1 MDSIAIVV
9 IAYNRAQAL
18 LRLLDSLTNAYYP
31 EGLDIPL
38 IISVD
43 KSDSPDVE
51 NVARDY
57 IWDHGDKYVRLHEVN
72 LGLRQHVLECG
83 DIAAGYD
90 GAILLEDDLF
100 VSPAFFMY
108 TLAALQRTRMV
119 QRIGGIS
126 LYNHRLNVHARE
138 PFEAIDDGY
147 DNYYMQLASSWG
159 QAFSAEQWVEFRTW
173 YEEHKNDD
181 IAADNVPVNVSSWS
195 ERSWLKYFIKYL
207 IDTDRYFLYPRVSFA
222 TNFGDDG
229 EHMGKGSSGISDLQV
244 PLAGI
249 RSYGQIDMHFS
260 DIDESMAVYDSYF
273 ENLCLEHRLPEVVRG
288 QVSIDIYGTR
298 QSAGYK
304 RYVLSSRP
312 LPYRMLESYGRRL
325 RPVDANVLF
334 KVEGRDLFLYDT
346 TKAGKAP
353 SVNVPERYLYDFRAI
368 NAKEMFSIL
377 AFRLKCRLF
386 GNKKK
391 RKPVAR
397 YTVNTSERERI
408 GAGDDQPAQEPKGAT
423 AAEAGELSVN
433 ETQIPD
439 GGYIPGGISEG
450 GSPLS
455 EMQQGEILPEGYTE
469 DNVYTGEIP
478 AGEYP
483 GGDIYTGGMTEE
495 VYPNGNIHTEGM
507 TVGAYPEE
515 GMQTEGVPAGAYP
528 EDGVQSEGVPE
539 TEYTSEKI
547 QPEETS
553 AADYPPD
560 EIQAEKKPG
569 GQFDMNL
576 SKMK

>member
-1 MDSIAIVV
+1 MDRIAIVV

-43 KSDSPDVE
+43 KSDSTEVE
-51 NVARDY
+51 NVANDY

-72 LGLRQHVLECG
+72 LGLKQHVLECG

-159 QAFSAEQWVEFRTW
+159 QAFSAEQWIEFRKW
-173 YEEHKNDD
+173 YEEHKDDD

-195 ERSWLKYFIKYL
+195 DRSWLKYYIKYL
-207 IDTDRYFLYPRVSFA
+207 IDTEKYFLYPRVSFA

-229 EHMGKGSSGISDLQV
+229 EHMDSGAAGISDLQV

-249 RSYGQIDMHFS
+249 RNYGQIDMHFS

-273 ENLCLEHRLPEVVRG
+273 ENRCLEHRLPEVVRG

-298 QSAGYK
+298 QSSGYK
-304 RYVLSSRP
+304 RYVLSSKP
-312 LPYRMLESYGRRL
+312 LPFRMLESYGRRL
-325 RPVDANVLF
+325 RPVDANVIY

-346 TKAGKAP
+346 SKAGKAP
-353 SVNVPERYLYDFRAI
+353 SVNTPERYLYDFRAI
-368 NAKEMFSIL
+368 NAKEMISIL

-386 GNKKK
+386 GAKKK
-391 RKPVAR
+391 KKTIVR
-397 YTVNTSERERI
+397 YTVSTAGKDKLN
-408 GAGDDQPAQEPKGAT
+408 AGDNATGQEIKDAGMTDADQILTAEQEMT
-423 AAEAGELSVN
+423 AGEYVSA
-433 ETQIPD
+433 
-439 GGYIPGGISEG
+439 
-450 GSPLS
+450 
-455 EMQQGEILPEGYTE
+455 EM
-469 DNVYTGEIP
+469 P
-478 AGEYP
+478 AGEYANAEMP
-483 GGDIYTGGMTEE
+483 EAEYVNGGM
-495 VYPNGNIHTEGM
+495 
-507 TVGAYPEE
+507 
-515 GMQTEGVPAGAYP
+515 
-528 EDGVQSEGVPE
+528 SE
-539 TEYTSEKI
+539 TEYVNAGMPAGEMRIDEMPAEIPPEGIFAGEYPTEGI
-547 QPEETS
+547 QPEGIPVGE
-553 AADYPPD
+553 YPVEEQPEMMPAREYDEQIIQPD
-560 EIQAEKKPG
+560 GIPAEDHQPEEEVPDKKATDKKAG

>member
-1 MDSIAIVV
+1 MDRIAIVV

-43 KSDSPDVE
+43 KSDSTEVE
-51 NVARDY
+51 NVANDY

-72 LGLRQHVLECG
+72 LGLKQHVLECG

-159 QAFSAEQWVEFRTW
+159 QAFSAEQWIEFRKW
-173 YEEHKNDD
+173 YEEHKDDD

-195 ERSWLKYFIKYL
+195 DRSWLKYYIKYL
-207 IDTDRYFLYPRVSFA
+207 IDTEKYFLYPRVSFA

-229 EHMGKGSSGISDLQV
+229 EHMDSGAAGISDLQV

-273 ENLCLEHRLPEVVRG
+273 ENRCLEHRLPEVVRG

-298 QSAGYK
+298 QSSGYK
-304 RYVLSSRP
+304 RYVLSSKP
-312 LPYRMLESYGRRL
+312 LPFRMLESYGRRL
-325 RPVDANVLF
+325 RPVDANVIY

-346 TKAGKAP
+346 SKAGKAP
-353 SVNVPERYLYDFRAI
+353 SVNTPERYLYDFRAI
-368 NAKEMFSIL
+368 NAKEMISIL

-386 GNKKK
+386 GGKKK
-391 RKPVAR
+391 KKTIVR
-397 YTVNTSERERI
+397 YTVSTAGKEKLN
-408 GAGDDQPAQEPKGAT
+408 AGDNATGQEIKDTGVTDADQILTAEQE
-423 AAEAGELSVN
+423 
-433 ETQIPD
+433 
-439 GGYIPGGISEG
+439 
-450 GSPLS
+450 
-455 EMQQGEILPEGYTE
+455 M
-469 DNVYTGEIP
+469 P
-478 AGEYP
+478 AGEYVNAE
-483 GGDIYTGGMTEE
+483 M
-495 VYPNGNIHTEGM
+495 
-507 TVGAYPEE
+507 PEE
-515 GMQTEGVPAGAYP
+515 EYVNEVM
-528 EDGVQSEGVPE
+528 SE
-539 TEYTSEKI
+539 TEYMNGGMSETEYVNTGMPAGEMRIDEVSAEIPPEGIFTGEYSTEGI
-547 QPEETS
+547 QPEGIPVGEYPVEEQPEMMS
-553 AADYPPD
+553 APEYDERIILPD
-560 EIQAEKKPG
+560 GIPAEDHQPEEEVPDKKVTDKKTTDKKAG

>member
-1 MDSIAIVV
+1 MWRDFWQDNRRKALDTEKKQKEKNGEVGVMDRIAIVV

-38 IISVD
+38 VISVD
-43 KSDSPDVE
+43 KSDSAEVE
-51 NVARDY
+51 NVANDY

-100 VSPAFFMY
+100 VSPAFYMY

-147 DNYYMQLASSWG
+147 DNYYMQFASSWG
-159 QAFSAEQWVEFRTW
+159 QAFSAEQWIGFRKW
-173 YEEHKNDD
+173 YEEHKDDD

-195 ERSWLKYFIKYL
+195 DRSWLKYYIKYL
-207 IDTDRYFLYPRVSFA
+207 VDTDKYFLYPRISFT

-229 EHMGKGSSGISDLQV
+229 EHMDSGAAGISDLQV

-273 ENLCLEHRLPEVVRG
+273 ENLCLEHRLPEMVRG

-298 QSAGYK
+298 QSSGYK
-304 RYVLSSRP
+304 RYVLSSKP
-312 LPYRMLESYGRRL
+312 LPFRMLESYGRRL
-325 RPVDANVLF
+325 RPVDANILY

-346 TKAGKAP
+346 SKAGKAP
-353 SVNVPERYLYDFRAI
+353 SVNTPERYLYDFRAI
-368 NAKEMFSIL
+368 NAKEMISIL

-386 GNKKK
+386 GSKKK
-391 RKPVAR
+391 KKTIVR
-397 YTVNTSERERI
+397 YTVSTAGKEKLNDVDNTSGQEI
-408 GAGDDQPAQEPKGAT
+408 NDTGVTDDQIT
-423 AAEAGELSVN
+423 AAQDQMPAGEVQIN
-433 ETQIPD
+433 EMPAE
-439 GGYIPGGISEG
+439 IPGEDIFT
-450 GSPLS
+450 
-455 EMQQGEILPEGYTE
+455 GEYNTEEIQPEG
-469 DNVYTGEIP
+469 VSVGEYAEEVQPEALP
-478 AGEYP
+478 AGEY
-483 GGDIYTGGMTEE
+483 
-495 VYPNGNIHTEGM
+495 
-507 TVGAYPEE
+507 
-515 GMQTEGVPAGAYP
+515 
-528 EDGVQSEGVPE
+528 DGQI
-539 TEYTSEKI
+539 I
-547 QPEETS
+547 QPEGIPAEEYLPGKEET
-553 AADYPPD
+553 
-560 EIQAEKKPG
+560 EKKSG